1 MVDGGL
7 VQGVGQVTL
16 KVNTSLQYLTLNPF
30 LHSVGWQ

>member
-16 KVNTSLQYLTLNPF
+16 QVNYMTTVLIVFQ
-30 LHSVGWQ
+30 V